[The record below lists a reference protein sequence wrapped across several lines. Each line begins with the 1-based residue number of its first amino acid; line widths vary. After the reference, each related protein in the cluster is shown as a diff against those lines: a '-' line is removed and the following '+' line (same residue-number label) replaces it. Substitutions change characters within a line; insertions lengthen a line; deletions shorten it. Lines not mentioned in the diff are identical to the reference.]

1 MQLYQLQKLAKPLGP
16 VLKTKHV
23 LANNDREAVRTAR
36 ADEDCPICEIRREGK
51 RVGTVA

>member
-1 MQLYQLQKLAKPLGP
+1 MHLYQLDKMATPLGP

-36 ADEDCPICEIRREGK
+36 ADEDCPICEIRRGGE
-51 RVGTVA
+51 RVGAIT

>member
-1 MQLYQLQKLAKPLGP
+1 MQLYQLDKVATALGP

-36 ADEDCPICEIRREGK
+36 ADEDCPICEVRREGK
-51 RVGTVA
+51 RVAIVG